1 MKDTQTTRTS
11 EPGRRG
17 SGAIRRLPD
26 LRLASLHTSA
36 PIVKSVAGL
45 LVLAGVAIALAVPGR
60 DTAAAVALPA
70 ADTALAQA
78 RTASVIAPASSR
90 SLGRIAGDAA
100 VPALAAP
107 AQNAPQAGSDF
118 GVAGVKAVAKPKPTP
133 TPEVAALT
141 NGGTTSTK
149 SASSGGPAPANRS
162 YSTVGSAIPGLTGTA
177 ARVYLAVKSAFGIT
191 NIGGYRAGDPGDHGS
206 GRAVDVM
213 ISSQAQGDAV
223 AAFAIANMGRLNIH
237 YVIWRQRIWT
247 TSSPYWRGMEDR
259 GSPTANHYDPVHIS
273 VF

>member
-133 TPEVAALT
+133 TPEVAAVT
-141 NGGTTSTK
+141 NGGATSTK
-149 SASSGGPAPANRS
+149 SA
-162 YSTVGSAIPGLTGTA
+162 
-177 ARVYLAVKSAFGIT
+177 
-191 NIGGYRAGDPGDHGS
+191 
-206 GRAVDVM
+206 
-213 ISSQAQGDAV
+213 
-223 AAFAIANMGRLNIH
+223 
-237 YVIWRQRIWT
+237 
-247 TSSPYWRGMEDR
+247 
-259 GSPTANHYDPVHIS
+259 
-273 VF
+273 